1 MFAGLNLLIKQM
13 KLYKAVHLIL
23 ISLLLFVSCQEKSKE
38 DNLVQTNKE
47 ISLESKYRNLPE
59 FQWLYDFN
67 NFADENYQKKFK
79 QHFEQNIK
87 EKKWENAAAYLIA
100 YGNGS
105 KIDQIYDSAYVDTI
119 LDFYQ
124 KNEDKISG
132 EAKTNLCYYLGV
144 QFHSSGKLDKSFYWL
159 KKSLEFQPENNV
171 HKQKHGFANFA
182 IAQNYLRQRDLDNTE
197 KYLVNA
203 LQIFEEVGDLKNQ
216 GTAYLLMSNLY
227 VQNRAYDKAE
237 KVLKKSIEIS
247 KKEKNDYL
255 IFTGQISYIH
265 FFIEQGDT
273 LKTIEQIDTLSKY
286 GKIYPNMSIYH
297 KAMLNQFLAFK
308 FIAQKKEDSANY
320 YLNIAKE
327 ISNKSGVTD
336 LKVRTF
342 FQNILY
348 SNQFKKPLENPE
360 EVENFYNE
368 LAQGEEPN
376 VQYMYQMASAL
387 YNYYQNKGDYKKANE
402 YSELLIEDARRQSA
416 DRVKNQL
423 FELETKYETERK
435 ENTILLQNKKLA
447 EKNKIIFSLIG
458 ISVFI
463 VLIFIIA
470 IIWTKN
476 KNIIKEK
483 KLTENYAAQLLQK
496 TENERKRIASDLH
509 DSVSNELVNLRHTI
523 ENMDNGLKS
532 KIDSILEEVRNI
544 SRNISPTLFDKIG
557 LNLSIEQLIER
568 IQTQHN
574 FFISAD
580 INYQKSLGHDK
591 ELQLY
596 RIIQE
601 AITNILKHAN
611 AVAGKITIV
620 ETDKS
625 VNLEIRDNG
634 KGFDVSK
641 MLEKGNCFGLL
652 NITERAKYMDGT
664 VNFKSGNSG
673 TVIKIIIPK

>member
-1 MFAGLNLLIKQM
+1 
-13 KLYKAVHLIL
+13 
-23 ISLLLFVSCQEKSKE
+23 LFVSCQEKSKD
-38 DNLVQTNKE
+38 DNHVSTDKK
-47 ISLESKYRNLPE
+47 ISLESKYKDLPE
-59 FQWLYDFN
+59 FQWLYDHN
-67 NFADENYQKKFK
+67 NFSDINYQKKFE
-79 QHFEQNIK
+79 QHYEQNLK

-105 KIDQIYDSAYVDTI
+105 KIEQVYNAEYVDRM
-119 LDFYQ
+119 LDFYE

-144 QFHSSGKLDKSFYWL
+144 EYHSLGKLDKSFYWL
-159 KKSLEFQPENNV
+159 EKSLEFEPENNV
-171 HKQKHGFANFA
+171 HKQKQGFANFA
-182 IAQNYLRQRDLDNTE
+182 IAQDYLRQRDLDNTE

-203 LQIFEEVGDLKNQ
+203 LEIFEEVGDIKNQ

-255 IFTGQISYIH
+255 IFSGQISYVH

-273 LKTIEQIDTLSKY
+273 LKTIEQIDSLSKY
-286 GKIYPNMSIYH
+286 AKIYPNMSIYN
-297 KAMLNQFLAFK
+297 KAILNQFLAFK
-308 FIAQKKEDSANY
+308 FIAQKKEDSAAY
-320 YLNIAKE
+320 YLNIAKG
-327 ISNKSGVTD
+327 ISDQSGVPD

-342 FQNILY
+342 FQKMLY

-360 EVENFYNE
+360 EVERFYNE
-368 LAQGEEPN
+368 MAEAEEPN

-402 YSELLIEDARRQSA
+402 YSELLIEDARKQSA
-416 DRVKNQL
+416 ERLKNQL
-423 FELETKYETERK
+423 FELETKFETERK
-435 ENTILLQNKKLA
+435 ENTILLQKKKLA

-458 ISVFI
+458 ISVF
-463 VLIFIIA
+463 VALIFIIA

-476 KNIIKEK
+476 KSIIKEK
-483 KLTENYAAQLLQK
+483 KLTENYASQLLQK
-496 TENERKRIASDLH
+496 TEIERKRIASDLH

-523 ENMDNGLKS
+523 ENMDYGIKN

-574 FFISAD
+574 FFISTD
-580 INYQKSLGHDK
+580 INYQKGLDHNK

-601 AITNILKHAN
+601 SITNILKHAN

-620 ETDKS
+620 ETEKS
-625 VNLEIRDNG
+625 VHLEIRDNG

-652 NITERAKYMDGT
+652 NITERTKYMNGT
-664 VNFKSGNSG
+664 VDFQSGSSG
-673 TVIKIIIPK
+673 TIIKITIPK

>member
-1 MFAGLNLLIKQM
+1 
-13 KLYKAVHLIL
+13 
-23 ISLLLFVSCQEKSKE
+23 
-38 DNLVQTNKE
+38 
-47 ISLESKYRNLPE
+47 
-59 FQWLYDFN
+59 WLYDFN
-67 NFADENYQKKFK
+67 NFSDENYQKKFK

-105 KIDQIYDSAYVDTI
+105 KIDQIYDSAYVDTM

-203 LQIFEEVGDLKNQ
+203 LQIFEEVGDIKNQ

-237 KVLKKSIEIS
+237 KVLKKSIETS
-247 KKEKNDYL
+247 KNEKNDYL

-483 KLTENYAAQLLQK
+483 KLTENYASQLLQK
-496 TENERKRIASDLH
+496 TEIERKRIASDLH

-523 ENMDNGLKS
+523 ENMDYGIKN

-557 LNLSIEQLIER
+557 LNLSIEQ
-568 IQTQHN
+568 
-574 FFISAD
+574 
-580 INYQKSLGHDK
+580 
-591 ELQLY
+591 
-596 RIIQE
+596 
-601 AITNILKHAN
+601 
-611 AVAGKITIV
+611 
-620 ETDKS
+620 
-625 VNLEIRDNG
+625 
-634 KGFDVSK
+634 
-641 MLEKGNCFGLL
+641 
-652 NITERAKYMDGT
+652 
-664 VNFKSGNSG
+664 
-673 TVIKIIIPK
+673 